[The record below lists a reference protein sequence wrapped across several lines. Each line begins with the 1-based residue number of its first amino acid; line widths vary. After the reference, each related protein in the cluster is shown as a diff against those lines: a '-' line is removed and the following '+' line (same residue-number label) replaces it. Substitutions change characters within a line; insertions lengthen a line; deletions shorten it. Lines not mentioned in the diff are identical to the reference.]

1 MESLSTNLKKC
12 KIDIMRRLFPYLKR
26 STLIKGKCKK
36 YRCLSAYFFSFYLI
50 YGQCDHDEILLW
62 ENCYSADT
70 TFELNL
76 SGQGLT
82 GIIPAQI
89 SHLENLLFLDLS
101 LNDLEGSLPEQ
112 LFQMENLL
120 GLDLQENELQGQ
132 IPENIGMLSN
142 LMYLDLSNNNFD
154 PVLGHINIFNNSSRF
169 GSRLMFDLIF
179 FLI

>member
-1 MESLSTNLKKC
+1 
-12 KIDIMRRLFPYLKR
+12 MRRLFPYLKR
-26 STLIKGKCKK
+26 SILTKIKCKK
-36 YRCLSAYFFSFYLI
+36 YRWLCAWFFSFYLI
-50 YGQCDHDEILLW
+50 YGQCEDNEILLW

-101 LNDLEGSLPEQ
+101 FNDLEGSLPEQ

-120 GLDLQENELQGQ
+120 GLIYEKMNCKAKFQK
-132 IPENIGMLSN
+132 I
-142 LMYLDLSNNNFD
+142 
-154 PVLGHINIFNNSSRF
+154 LGC
-169 GSRLMFDLIF
+169 